1 MRRSLNLRTLL
12 VRAAAASVAAIGLL
26 FVETSVAAGSV
37 SASGPGVAVELGG
50 GPDDDPTD
58 ADEQDDQEGGRP
70 LLDPIIEPL
79 PLGDMW
85 D

>member
-1 MRRSLNLRTLL
+1 MRRSLSLRTVV
-12 VRAAAASVAAIGLL
+12 VRAATASVAAVGLL
-26 FVETSVAAGSV
+26 FVEAGVASGSV
-37 SASGPGVAVELGG
+37 SASGPGVSVELGG
-50 GPDDDPTD
+50 GPDDDPED
-58 ADEQDDQEGGRP
+58 ADQQEDQGGPGP

>member
-1 MRRSLNLRTLL
+1 MRRSLNLRTLVL
-12 VRAAAASVAAIGLL
+12 RAATASVAAIGLL

-37 SASGPGVAVELGG
+37 SATGSGVSVELGG

-58 ADEQDDQEGGRP
+58 ADEQDDQEGGNP

>member
-1 MRRSLNLRTLL
+1 MRRSLSLRTVL
-12 VRAAAASVAAIGLL
+12 VRAATASVAAVGLL

-37 SASGPGVAVELGG
+37 SATGAGVSVELGG
-50 GPDDDPTD
+50 GPDDDPRDPDDT
-58 ADEQDDQEGGRP
+58 DDQEGGGP